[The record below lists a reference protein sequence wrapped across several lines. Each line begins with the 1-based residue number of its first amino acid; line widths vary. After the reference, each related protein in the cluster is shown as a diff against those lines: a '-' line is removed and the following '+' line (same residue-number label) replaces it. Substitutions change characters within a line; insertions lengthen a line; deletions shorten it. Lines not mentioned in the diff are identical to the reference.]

1 MLIKLENLTRI
12 YRMGEQPVQALAGI
26 NLEIAT
32 GDFVAISGPSGSGK
46 STLLH
51 IIGGLDSPTGGKVLI
66 EGRNLSRASGG
77 ELAAYRNRKIGFVF
91 QSFHLHPTYNSLE
104 NVALP
109 LIFAGVG
116 AAKRKKL
123 AQKALEDVGLA
134 KRTHH
139 RPNELSGGEKQRVC
153 IARALVTSPRIILAD
168 EPTGNLDT
176 KTGDNIVKI
185 LSDLN
190 RERGITLIIITHNLD
205 IARHADRI
213 IFMADGLF
221 FPRPACVA
229 STV

>member
-1 MLIKLENLTRI
+1 MLISLENLTRV
-12 YRMGEQPVQALAGI
+12 YRMGEQSVQALAGI
-26 NLEIAT
+26 NLEIDA

-51 IIGGLDSPTGGKVLI
+51 IIGGLDSPTSGKVMV
-66 EGRNLSRASGG
+66 EGRNLSRASGS
-77 ELAAYRNRKIGFVF
+77 ELAAYRNRRIGFVF

-109 LIFAGVG
+109 LIFAGIES
-116 AAKRKKL
+116 AKRKKL

-134 KRTHH
+134 RRIHH

-153 IARALVTSPRIILAD
+153 IARALVTSPSIILAD

-176 KTGDNIVKI
+176 QTGNNIVKI

-190 RERGITLIIITHNLD
+190 RQRGITLIIITHNLD

-213 IFMADGLF
+213 IFMADGRIIEERQRL
-221 FPRPACVA
+221 
-229 STV
+229 

>member
-1 MLIKLENLTRI
+1 MLISLENLTRE
-12 YRMGEQPVQALAGI
+12 YRMGEQSVQALAGI
-26 NLEIAT
+26 DLEIAA
-32 GDFVAISGPSGSGK
+32 GDFLAISGPSGSGK

-51 IIGGLDSPTGGKVLI
+51 IIGGLDSPTSGKVLV

-77 ELAAYRNRKIGFVF
+77 ELAAYRNRSIGFVF

-116 AAKRKKL
+116 SAKRRKL
-123 AQKALEDVGLA
+123 AQKALEDVGMA
-134 KRTHH
+134 RRIHH
-139 RPNELSGGEKQRVC
+139 RPSELSGGEKQRVC
-153 IARALVTSPRIILAD
+153 IARALVTSPSIILAD

-190 RERGITLIIITHNLD
+190 RQRGITLIIITHNLD
-205 IARHADRI
+205 IAGHADRI
-213 IFMADGLF
+213 IFMADGRIIEERQQL
-221 FPRPACVA
+221 
-229 STV
+229 

>member
-1 MLIKLENLTRI
+1 M
-12 YRMGEQPVQALAGI
+12 
-26 NLEIAT
+26 
-32 GDFVAISGPSGSGK
+32 AISGPSGSGK

-51 IIGGLDSPTGGKVLI
+51 IIGGLDSPTSGKVLV

-77 ELAAYRNRKIGFVF
+77 ELAAYRNRSIGFVF

-109 LIFAGVG
+109 LIFAGMG
-116 AAKRKKL
+116 SAKRRKL

-134 KRTHH
+134 RRIHH

-153 IARALVTSPRIILAD
+153 IARALVTNPSIILAD

-190 RERGITLIIITHNLD
+190 RQRGITLIIITHNLD

-213 IFMADGLF
+213 IFMADGRIVEERQRL
-221 FPRPACVA
+221 
-229 STV
+229 